1 MAKLRGRSAQ
11 LSHSQ
16 VISRSLFS
24 GSDLA
29 AVRNSAYSDEA
40 QISAKRRSSVRRPTG
55 EAHWQQGMTEPL
67 PRITV

>member
-1 MAKLRGRSAQ
+1 MARLRGRSEQ

-40 QISAKRRSSVRRPTG
+40 QMSAKRRSFVRWPTG
-55 EAHWQQGMTEPL
+55 DAHWQQGITEPL
-67 PRITV
+67 PRIVV